1 MMKFIIQTINGK
13 VTLDFCFE
21 LERAQEYWN
30 WRKEPFSITYMSL
43 EELQAKRDI
52 IGLDWIPVGTIEF
65 VKVFSGIDIKPIN
78 IPTPLFDN
86 DTWTGGAWVGKVA
99 DLPEKF
105 KSTTPLYVKSTLFLK
120 NSINGVV
127 TDLSTLDPNQ
137 DYQFRLPLNILSE
150 WRCFVW
156 GGEVIA
162 CQPYSGDPFVFPE
175 PSKIKRAI
183 RISGLTCPALT
194 MDFAVI
200 KNKEGARLL
209 NVLKDDSYKII
220 LAIDGKNL
228 SSPELADKIDKIGLS
243 GKSHIQ
249 FVIGGSLGLSDDV
262 IKKADMKLSF
272 GRMTFPHQLMRVIL
286 LEQIYRSY
294 RIISNEPYHK

>member
-99 DLPEKF
+99 DLPERF

-120 NSINGVV
+120 DNINGVV
-127 TDLSTLDPNQ
+127 MDLSTLDPNQ

-200 KNKEGARLL
+200 KNKEGITMTVVMEAHEFVSCGLYGFSDYQKL
-209 NVLKDDSYKII
+209 PLMLKRAWDYV
-220 LAIDGKNL
+220 
-228 SSPELADKIDKIGLS
+228 
-243 GKSHIQ
+243 KSINQ
-249 FVIGGSLGLSDDV
+249 
-262 IKKADMKLSF
+262 
-272 GRMTFPHQLMRVIL
+272 GRFSR
-286 LEQIYRSY
+286 
-294 RIISNEPYHK
+294 